1 MIFNLR
7 FIYRKC
13 NYDTEYLAAVKKKLH
28 FCVSGG
34 SGTPQPQFLFWGEEY
49 SVQRD
54 PFLGERPEYDKE
66 KNGIV
71 DKSVATSNFFLI
83 FQAYL

>member
-1 MIFNLR
+1 VSLNLR

-13 NYDTEYLAAVKKKLH
+13 NNDTEYLAAVKKKLH

-34 SGTPQPQFLFWGEEY
+34 SGTPQPQFFFWGEEY

-54 PFLGERPEYDKE
+54 PFLGERPNTIKKKME
-66 KNGIV
+66 
-71 DKSVATSNFFLI
+71 
-83 FQAYL
+83 